1 MISLVDVRGAG
12 AGPGAG
18 ASYRDV
24 LPRAALDVETALD
37 VVRPICED
45 VRLRGA
51 AAVREWTRQLDGVD
65 AETTRVPAEALAAAL
80 QALDPAVRAALEE
93 AARRARKV
101 HEAQRRED
109 ADIEVSPGGR
119 VTERWVPVRRVGLY
133 VPGGLV
139 AYPSSVVMDVVPAQ
153 VAGVGSLAVASPP
166 QPDNGGLPHP
176 AVLAACALLG
186 VEEVHAVGGAQA
198 IAMFAYGTADAEPTD
213 LVMGPGNVYVA
224 SAKRLLRGVVGI
236 DSEAGPTEVAIL
248 ADDTADPRFLAADLI
263 AQAEH
268 DANASCLLV
277 TPDEALL
284 DKVNSQLAMQV
295 PGTRH
300 RDRVETALSN
310 QSAYVL
316 VDDLE
321 QGLAVVDQWA
331 AEHLEVITRDARS
344 WAERVTNAGAV
355 FVGPFSPVSLG
366 DYLAGSNHVLPTGG
380 TARHTGGLSVQ
391 SFLRS
396 VHVVE
401 YTRDAL
407 AEVAPHIDALGG
419 AEDLLAHV
427 DAVRARVPR

>member
-1 MISLVDVRGAG
+1 MISRVDLRA
-12 AGPGAG
+12 APPG
-18 ASYRDV
+18 ASYRGV
-24 LPRAALDVETALD
+24 LPRAALDVEVALD

-51 AAVREWTRQLDGVD
+51 AAVREWSHRLDGVD
-65 AETTRVPAEALAAAL
+65 AETTRVPADALAAAL
-80 QALDPAVRAALEE
+80 DALDPAVRAALEE
-93 AARRARKV
+93 AARRARTV
-101 HEAQRRED
+101 HEAQRR
-109 ADIEVSPGGR
+109 ADTDVQVSPGGR
-119 VTERWVPVRRVGLY
+119 VTEKWVPVRRVGLY

-153 VAGVGSLAVASPP
+153 VAGVRSLAVASPP
-166 QPDNGGLPHP
+166 QKDNGGLPHP
-176 AVLAACALLG
+176 VVLAACALLG
-186 VEEVHAVGGAQA
+186 VDEVHAVGGAQA
-198 IAMFAYGTADAEPTD
+198 VAMFAYGTADCPPTD

-236 DSEAGPTEVAIL
+236 DSEAGPTEIAIL
-248 ADDTADPRFLAADLI
+248 ADDTADARFVAADLV

-284 DKVNSQLAMQV
+284 DKVDAELALQV

-300 RDRVETALSN
+300 RDRVETALRSE
-310 QSAYVL
+310 SAYAL
-316 VDDLE
+316 VNDLE
-321 QGLAVVDQWA
+321 QGLAVVDEWA
-331 AEHLEVITRDARS
+331 AEHLEVVTRDARS
-344 WAERVTNAGAV
+344 WADRVTNAGAV
-355 FVGPFSPVSLG
+355 FVGPWSPVSLG

-401 YTRDAL
+401 YSREAL
-407 AEVAPHIDALGG
+407 AEVAPHVDALGG
-419 AEDLLAHV
+419 AEDLAAHV